1 MTDHTEDT
9 ETDALAVGLN
19 EPFDQKKWPFYW
31 LVKVNGRYVFN
42 LEQTLK
48 SVELDVPRWRV
59 LMLLEGDDAKSISYL
74 SNEAIT
80 KLSTMTRI
88 VQRMQEVVVVFM
100 RPLNCFQWVT
110 FVFFTIQGCRAR
122 FLSLLLA
129 FYIYTTAFDGIDSKD
144 VEQLNNLLRKLYKNL
159 SEGSSL
165 EQR

>member
-88 VQRMQEVVVVFM
+88 VQRMQEDGLVLT
-100 RPLNCFQWVT
+100 RPRKSDQRVT
-110 FVFFTIQGCRAR
+110 YVILTMHVWRAR
-122 FLSLLLA
+122 ILALQLS
-129 FYIYTTAFDGIDSKD
+129 YEMYTTAFDGIDSKE

-159 SEGSSL
+159 SASS
-165 EQR
+165 RDR